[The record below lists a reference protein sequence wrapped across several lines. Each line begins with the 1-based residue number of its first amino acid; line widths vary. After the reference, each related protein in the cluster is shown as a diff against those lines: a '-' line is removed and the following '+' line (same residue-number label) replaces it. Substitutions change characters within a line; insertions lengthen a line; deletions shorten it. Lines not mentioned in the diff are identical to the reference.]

1 MLLDVQNFYQEYI
14 CFRLG
19 RGINAPKSGKNMVS
33 PQALY
38 FALKAKVR
46 DGIKLDIIWWA

>member
-1 MLLDVQNFYQEYI
+1 MP
-14 CFRLG
+14 
-19 RGINAPKSGKNMVS
+19 PKSVKNMIS

-46 DGIKLDIIWWA
+46 DGIKLDIIW

>member
-1 MLLDVQNFYQEYI
+1 MCKIFIKNTFVLDWGV
-14 CFRLG
+14 LTP
-19 RGINAPKSGKNMVS
+19 PKSVKNMIS

-46 DGIKLDIIWWA
+46 DGIKLDIIW